1 MDDFPTICEPPPV
14 GVANEE
20 RRGPKTPPGSPG
32 HDANSSILSS
42 RGVGSASPS
51 SPPPPPPADETIALS
66 GEVKLNLSSGCL
78 L

>member
-14 GVANEE
+14 GVVNEE

-32 HDANSSILSS
+32 HDANSSMLSS

-51 SPPPPPPADETIALS
+51 SPPPPPPIDETVVFS
-66 GEVKLNLSSGCL
+66 GEVKLIFV
-78 L
+78 